1 MLKNWQCLVVLVL
14 LAALVYAT
22 DAEQDQQRILDTI
35 QYGIETQVVDLV
47 AQLRVRNDDFYN
59 TQLHALLL
67 ASRSASLKIAL
78 LDFFAARKAELATA
92 EAVRIIT
99 ERFDTT
105 ATLVQAAFNYL
116 IAIQADAAN
125 EQVSAIINGNEAAFL
140 QPAIRLAAESGD
152 ASLVPVLV
160 ELYAEPDTITAVKEQ
175 ILLALGKLPAE
186 GSFTL
191 LSELLSRDSSSRIE
205 QMYAATGLGNLGD
218 ARAIETLQRAAFST
232 IPEVRARAIDS
243 LSNFDPLVVEAV
255 IIEALKDAHVQ
266 PRLAACQ
273 AVGRLGL
280 TAAIP
285 FLGFRI
291 KFDPERVVREAAI
304 AALGRLN
311 RPESFVLLIIFLE
324 DTQNNLTYRSKAFL
338 ALVEYASGQF
348 DERLDTIL
356 EASMAERDKA
366 YFNLLARGL
375 VGLDN
380 LAAVPFIRVL
390 LAYSEYAVRLNALAW
405 AERNVAR
412 VLRPEIEPIAA
423 QDSVALVKNKA
434 IQVLARFDRA
444 DE

>member
-304 AALGRLN
+304 AAL
-311 RPESFVLLIIFLE
+311 ESFVLLIIFLE